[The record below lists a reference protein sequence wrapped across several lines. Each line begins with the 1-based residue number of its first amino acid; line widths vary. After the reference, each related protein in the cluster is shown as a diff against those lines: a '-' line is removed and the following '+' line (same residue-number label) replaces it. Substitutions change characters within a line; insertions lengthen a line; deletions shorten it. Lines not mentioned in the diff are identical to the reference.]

1 MPIKY
6 EIDPSRRIVFA
17 RAVGSLTKKDFFSY
31 QKEVWSGPGVEHYDE
46 CVDMTEATDVEGATS
61 RNLEAL
67 AVLSVKTDA
76 ARSSKL
82 AIIATK
88 DLFFGLGRMYET
100 YRGMQP
106 DNSRRVGIFR
116 TRDEALRWLAEGTAN
131 S

>member
-1 MPIKY
+1 MPITY
-6 EIDPSRRIVFA
+6 DIDPSRRIVFA

-31 QKEVWSGPGVEHYDE
+31 QKQVWSDPRVGNYDE
-46 CVDMTEATDVEGATS
+46 CVDMTEATNVEGATG

-67 AVLSVKTDA
+67 AELSVRTDT
-76 ARSSKL
+76 ARPSRL
-82 AIIATK
+82 AIITSK
-88 DLFFGLGRMYET
+88 DLFFGLARMYET

-116 TRDEALRWLAEGTAN
+116 TRDEALRWLTEGTAN